1 MSTLAL
7 SVPLHLT
14 VASTTSPPRHRWWRR
29 GMTQKTA
36 IWSGWD
42 CQVVRLSGWHRGSD
56 QVGIVRLSGC
66 QVVRMTQKIWSGWDC
81 RAPRRGWC
89 WARWVWQTAAAGLAL
104 DRRSTGG
111 KTRRAQFCV
120 FFFPVLSFMTNQC
133 FFASPKALIM
143 GLWDHFKF
151 SLGSAT
157 TPRIISKVS
166 VQIMVMQHHAIPR
179 NITFLL
185 RKEKGTF
192 WLDSQKVF
200 CYR

>member
-42 CQVVRLSGWHRGSD
+42 C
-56 QVGIVRLSGC
+56 
-66 QVVRMTQKIWSGWDC
+66 KIKKSQFKKKGWDC

-166 VQIMVMQHHAIPR
+166 VQIMVMQHLHHAILH
-179 NITFLL
+179 F
-185 RKEKGTF
+185 F
-192 WLDSQKVF
+192 
-200 CYR
+200 